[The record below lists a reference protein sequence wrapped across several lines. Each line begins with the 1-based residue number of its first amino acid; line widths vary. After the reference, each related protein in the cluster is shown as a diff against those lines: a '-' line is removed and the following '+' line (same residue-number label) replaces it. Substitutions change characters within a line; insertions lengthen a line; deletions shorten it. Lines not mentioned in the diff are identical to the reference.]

1 MLYKDFLTFWLE
13 NYVKPDT
20 KFRTYLRYSQIVR
33 IYVAEKVGEYD
44 LSELTPI
51 ILQTFIADMLTNG
64 NGRWGADG
72 LAPNT
77 VNSIVSVLK
86 NSLKTAYMLGCTD
99 RQLGDKIKRPKV
111 SERKIECFSIRE
123 QRKIE
128 NAVLTGRKHK
138 YFGVL
143 LCLYTGLRIGEVVA
157 LKWNDI
163 DLKKGM
169 LSVNKTCYDTP
180 EGLVFDDPKTVHSR
194 RIIPLPRQIMPILRE
209 KRKTSKSDFVVSEK
223 GKPVSV
229 RSFQRSF
236 ELLLKRHRIEHRGF
250 HSLRHTFATRALE
263 SGMDVKTLSE
273 ILGHKNPS
281 ITLSR
286 YAHSLM
292 EHKSA
297 MMNRLGKLL

>member
-20 KFRTYLRYSQIVR
+20 KTRTYLRYFQIIR

-51 ILQTFIADMLTNG
+51 ILQTFITDILTNG
-64 NGRWGADG
+64 RGRWGEEG

-86 NSLKTAYMLGCTD
+86 NSLKTAYVLGCTD

-111 SERKIECFSIRE
+111 RERKIECFSIRE

-128 NAVLTGRKHK
+128 NAVLTSRKHK

-223 GKPVSV
+223 GKPVSI

>member
-111 SERKIECFSIRE
+111 RERKIECFSIRE

-128 NAVLTGRKHK
+128 NAVLTSRKHK

-263 SGMDVKTLSE
+263 SGMDVK
-273 ILGHKNPS
+273 NAV
-281 ITLSR
+281 R
-286 YAHSLM
+286 NFRA
-292 EHKSA
+292 
-297 MMNRLGKLL
+297 

>member
-86 NSLKTAYMLGCTD
+86 NSLKTAYMLVCTD

-111 SERKIECFSIRE
+111 RERKIECFSIRE

-128 NAVLTGRKHK
+128 NAVLTSRKHK

-250 HSLRHTFATRALE
+250 HSLRHTSTFQQIHPTISASLPYHQATLH
-263 SGMDVKTLSE
+263 
-273 ILGHKNPS
+273 IQ
-281 ITLSR
+281 
-286 YAHSLM
+286 SL
-292 EHKSA
+292 
-297 MMNRLGKLL
+297 LFP

>member
-20 KFRTYLRYSQIVR
+20 KTRTYLRYFQIIR

-51 ILQTFIADMLTNG
+51 ILQTFITDMLTNG
-64 NGRWGADG
+64 RGRWGEEG

-86 NSLKTAYMLGCTD
+86 NSLKTAYVLGCTD
-99 RQLGDKIKRPKV
+99 RQLGDKIKRPKLR
-111 SERKIECFSIRE
+111 EHKIECFTVKE

-128 NAVLTGRKHK
+128 NAVLTSRKPK

-143 LCLYTGLRIGEVVA
+143 LCLYTGLRLGEVVA
-157 LKWNDI
+157 LNWKDI
-163 DLKKGM
+163 DLKRGM

-180 EGLVFDDPKTVHSR
+180 DGLVFDDPKTVHSR

-209 KRKTSKSDFVVSEK
+209 KRKTSKSDFVVSDK

-236 ELLLKRHRIEHRGF
+236 ELLLKRHRIKHRGF
-250 HSLRHTFATRALE
+250 HALRHTFATRALE

>member
-1 MLYKDFLTFWLE
+1 M
-13 NYVKPDT
+13 
-20 KFRTYLRYSQIVR
+20 
-33 IYVAEKVGEYD
+33 
-44 LSELTPI
+44 SELTPI
-51 ILQTFIADMLTNG
+51 ILQTFITDMLTNG
-64 NGRWGADG
+64 RGRWGEEG

-86 NSLKTAYMLGCTD
+86 NSLKTAYVLGCTD
-99 RQLGDKIKRPKV
+99 RQLGDKIKRPKLR
-111 SERKIECFSIRE
+111 ERKIECFTVKE

-128 NAVLTGRKHK
+128 NAVLTSRKPKH
-138 YFGVL
+138 FGVL
-143 LCLYTGLRIGEVVA
+143 LCLYTGLRLGEVVA
-157 LKWNDI
+157 LNWKDI
-163 DLKKGM
+163 DLKRGM

-180 EGLVFDDPKTVHSR
+180 DGLVFDDPKTVHSR

-209 KRKTSKSDFVVSEK
+209 KRKTSKSDFVVSDK

-236 ELLLKRHRIEHRGF
+236 ELLLKRHRIKHRGF
-250 HSLRHTFATRALE
+250 HALRHTFATRALE

>member
-20 KFRTYLRYSQIVR
+20 KCRTYLRYSQIVR
-33 IYVAEKVGEYD
+33 IYVAEKVGDYN

-51 ILQTFIADMLTNG
+51 ILQTFITDMLTNG
-64 NGRWGADG
+64 RGRWGEEG

-86 NSLKTAYMLGCTD
+86 NSLKTAYVLGCTD
-99 RQLGDKIKRPKV
+99 RQLGDKIKRPKLR
-111 SERKIECFSIRE
+111 ERKIECFTVKE

-128 NAVLTGRKHK
+128 NAVLTSRKPK

-143 LCLYTGLRIGEVVA
+143 LCLYTGLRLGEVVA
-157 LKWNDI
+157 LNWKDI
-163 DLKKGM
+163 DLKRGM

-180 EGLVFDDPKTVHSR
+180 DGLVFDDPKTVHSR

-209 KRKTSKSDFVVSEK
+209 KRKTSKSDFVVSDK

-236 ELLLKRHRIEHRGF
+236 ELLLKRHRIKHRGF
-250 HSLRHTFATRALE
+250 HALRHTFATRALE

>member
-51 ILQTFIADMLTNG
+51 ILQTFIADMLMNG

-111 SERKIECFSIRE
+111 RERKIECFSIRE

-128 NAVLTGRKHK
+128 NAVLTSRKHK

-194 RIIPLPRQIMPILRE
+194 RMIPLPRQIMPILRE

-286 YAHSLM
+286 YAHSFM

>member
-20 KFRTYLRYSQIVR
+20 KTRTYLRYFQIIR

-51 ILQTFIADMLTNG
+51 ILQTFITDMLTNG
-64 NGRWGADG
+64 RGRWGEEG

-111 SERKIECFSIRE
+111 RERKIECFSIRE

-128 NAVLTGRKHK
+128 NAVLTSRKHK

-223 GKPVSV
+223 GKPVSI

>member
-20 KFRTYLRYSQIVR
+20 KTRTYLRYFQIIR

-51 ILQTFIADMLTNG
+51 ILQTFITDMLMNG
-64 NGRWGADG
+64 RGRWGEEG

-86 NSLKTAYMLGCTD
+86 NSLKTAYVLGCTD
-99 RQLGDKIKRPKV
+99 RQLGDKIKRPKLR
-111 SERKIECFSIRE
+111 EHKIECFTVKE

-128 NAVLTGRKHK
+128 NAVLTSRKAKH
-138 YFGVL
+138 FGVL
-143 LCLYTGLRIGEVVA
+143 LCLYTGLRLGEVVA
-157 LKWNDI
+157 LNWKDI
-163 DLKKGM
+163 DLKRGM

-180 EGLVFDDPKTVHSR
+180 DGLVFDDPKTVHSR

-209 KRKTSKSDFVVSEK
+209 KRKTSKSDFVVSDK

-236 ELLLKRHRIEHRGF
+236 ELLLKRHRIKHRGF
-250 HSLRHTFATRALE
+250 HALRHTFATRALE

>member
-20 KFRTYLRYSQIVR
+20 KNRTYLRYFQIIR

-51 ILQTFIADMLTNG
+51 ILQTFITDMLTNG
-64 NGRWGADG
+64 RGRWGEEG

-86 NSLKTAYMLGCTD
+86 NSLKTAYVLGCTD

-111 SERKIECFSIRE
+111 RERKIECFSIRE

-180 EGLVFDDPKTVHSR
+180 DGLVFDDPKTVHSR
-194 RIIPLPRQIMPILRE
+194 RIMPLPRQIMPILRE
-209 KRKTSKSDFVVSEK
+209 KRKTSKSDFVVSDK

-236 ELLLKRHRIEHRGF
+236 ELLLKRHRIKHRGF
-250 HSLRHTFATRALE
+250 HALRHTFATRALE

>member
-20 KFRTYLRYSQIVR
+20 KFQTYLRYSQIVR

-111 SERKIECFSIRE
+111 RERKIECFSIRE

-128 NAVLTGRKHK
+128 NAVLTSRKHK

-180 EGLVFDDPKTVHSR
+180 DGLVFDDPKTVHSR

>member
-20 KFRTYLRYSQIVR
+20 KTRTYLRYFQIIR

-51 ILQTFIADMLTNG
+51 ILQTFITDMLTNG
-64 NGRWGADG
+64 RGRWGEEG

-86 NSLKTAYMLGCTD
+86 NSLKTAYVLGCTD
-99 RQLGDKIKRPKV
+99 RQLGDKIKRPKLR
-111 SERKIECFSIRE
+111 ERKIECFTVKE

-128 NAVLTGRKHK
+128 NAVLTNRKPKH
-138 YFGVL
+138 FGVL
-143 LCLYTGLRIGEVVA
+143 LCLYTGLRLGEVVA
-157 LKWNDI
+157 LNWKDI
-163 DLKKGM
+163 DLKRGM

-180 EGLVFDDPKTVHSR
+180 DGLVFDDPKTVHSR

-209 KRKTSKSDFVVSEK
+209 KRKTSKSDFVVSDK

-236 ELLLKRHRIEHRGF
+236 ELLLKRHRIKHRGF
-250 HSLRHTFATRALE
+250 HALRHTFATRALE

>member
-111 SERKIECFSIRE
+111 RERKIECFSIRE

-128 NAVLTGRKHK
+128 NAVLTSRKHK

-209 KRKTSKSDFVVSEK
+209 KRKTSKSDFVVSDK

-236 ELLLKRHRIEHRGF
+236 ELLLKRHRIKHRGF
-250 HSLRHTFATRALE
+250 HALRHTFATRALE

>member
-111 SERKIECFSIRE
+111 RERKIECFSIRE

-128 NAVLTGRKHK
+128 NAVLTSRKHK

-180 EGLVFDDPKTVHSR
+180 DGLVFDDPKTVHSR

>member
-20 KFRTYLRYSQIVR
+20 KTRTYLRYFQIIR

-51 ILQTFIADMLTNG
+51 ILQTFITDVLTNG
-64 NGRWGADG
+64 NGRWGEEG

-111 SERKIECFSIRE
+111 RERKIECFSIRE

-128 NAVLTGRKHK
+128 NAVLTSRKHK

-281 ITLSR
+281 ITLIR
-286 YAHSLM
+286 YAHSFM

>member
-77 VNSIVSVLK
+77 VNSIVSVFK

-111 SERKIECFSIRE
+111 RERKIECFSIRE

-128 NAVLTGRKHK
+128 NAVLTSRKHK

-143 LCLYTGLRIGEVVA
+143 LCLYTGLCLGEVVA
-157 LKWNDI
+157 LNWKDI
-163 DLKKGM
+163 DLKRGM

-180 EGLVFDDPKTVHSR
+180 DGLVFDDPKTVHSR

-209 KRKTSKSDFVVSEK
+209 KRKTSKSDFVVSDK

-236 ELLLKRHRIEHRGF
+236 ELLLKRHRIKHRGF
-250 HSLRHTFATRALE
+250 HALRHTFATRALE

>member
-20 KFRTYLRYSQIVR
+20 KTRTYLRYFQIIR

-51 ILQTFIADMLTNG
+51 ILQTFITDMLTNG
-64 NGRWGADG
+64 RGRWGEEG

-86 NSLKTAYMLGCTD
+86 NSLKTAYVLGCTD
-99 RQLGDKIKRPKV
+99 RQLGDKIKRPKLR
-111 SERKIECFSIRE
+111 ERKIECFTVKE

-128 NAVLTGRKHK
+128 NAVLTSRKSKH
-138 YFGVL
+138 FGVL
-143 LCLYTGLRIGEVVA
+143 LCLYTGLRLGEVVA
-157 LKWNDI
+157 LNWKDI
-163 DLKKGM
+163 DLKRGM

-180 EGLVFDDPKTVHSR
+180 DGLVFDDPKTVHSR

-209 KRKTSKSDFVVSEK
+209 KRKTSKSDFVVSDK

-236 ELLLKRHRIEHRGF
+236 ELLLKRHRIKHRGF
-250 HSLRHTFATRALE
+250 HALRHTFATRALE

>member
-1 MLYKDFLTFWLE
+1 
-13 NYVKPDT
+13 
-20 KFRTYLRYSQIVR
+20 
-33 IYVAEKVGEYD
+33 
-44 LSELTPI
+44 
-51 ILQTFIADMLTNG
+51 
-64 NGRWGADG
+64 
-72 LAPNT
+72 
-77 VNSIVSVLK
+77 
-86 NSLKTAYMLGCTD
+86 MLGCTD
-99 RQLGDKIKRPKV
+99 KQLGDKIKRPKV
-111 SERKIECFSIRE
+111 RERKIECFSIRE

-286 YAHSLM
+286 YAHSFM

>member
-20 KFRTYLRYSQIVR
+20 KTRTYLRYFQIIR

-51 ILQTFIADMLTNG
+51 ILQTFITDMLTNG
-64 NGRWGADG
+64 RGRWGEEG

-86 NSLKTAYMLGCTD
+86 NSLKTAYVLGCTD
-99 RQLGDKIKRPKV
+99 RQLGDKIKRPKLR
-111 SERKIECFSIRE
+111 ERKIECFTVKE

-128 NAVLTGRKHK
+128 NAVLTSRKPKH
-138 YFGVL
+138 FGVL
-143 LCLYTGLRIGEVVA
+143 LCLYTGLRLGEVVA
-157 LKWNDI
+157 LNWKDI

-180 EGLVFDDPKTVHSR
+180 DGLVFDDPKTVHSR

-209 KRKTSKSDFVVSEK
+209 KRKTSKSDFVVSDK

-236 ELLLKRHRIEHRGF
+236 ELLLKRHRIKHRGF
-250 HSLRHTFATRALE
+250 HALRHTFATRALE

>member
-111 SERKIECFSIRE
+111 RERKIECFSIRE

-128 NAVLTGRKHK
+128 NAVLTSRKHK

-236 ELLLKRHRIEHRGF
+236 ELLLKRHRIDHRGF

>member
-20 KFRTYLRYSQIVR
+20 KTRTYLRYFQIIR

-51 ILQTFIADMLTNG
+51 ILQTFITDMLTNG
-64 NGRWGADG
+64 RGRWGEEG

-86 NSLKTAYMLGCTD
+86 NSLKTAYVLGCTD
-99 RQLGDKIKRPKV
+99 RQLGDKIKRPKLR
-111 SERKIECFSIRE
+111 ERKIECFTVKE

-128 NAVLTGRKHK
+128 NAVLTSRKPK

-143 LCLYTGLRIGEVVA
+143 LCLYTGLRLGEVVA
-157 LKWNDI
+157 LNWKDI
-163 DLKKGM
+163 DLKRGI

-180 EGLVFDDPKTVHSR
+180 DGLVFDDPKTVHSR

-209 KRKTSKSDFVVSEK
+209 KRKTSKSDFVVSDK

-236 ELLLKRHRIEHRGF
+236 ELLLKRHRIKHRGF
-250 HSLRHTFATRALE
+250 HALRHTFATRALE

>member
-20 KFRTYLRYSQIVR
+20 KTRTYLRYFQIIR

-51 ILQTFIADMLTNG
+51 ILQTFITDMLTNG
-64 NGRWGADG
+64 RGRWGEEG

-86 NSLKTAYMLGCTD
+86 NSLKTAYVLGCTN
-99 RQLGDKIKRPKV
+99 RQLGDKIKRPKLR
-111 SERKIECFSIRE
+111 ERKIECFTVKE

-128 NAVLTGRKHK
+128 NAVLTGRKPKH
-138 YFGVL
+138 FGVL
-143 LCLYTGLRIGEVVA
+143 LCLYTGLRLGEVVA
-157 LKWNDI
+157 LNWKDI

-236 ELLLKRHRIEHRGF
+236 ELLLKRHRIKHRGF
-250 HSLRHTFATRALE
+250 HALRHTFATRALE

-286 YAHSLM
+286 YAHSFM

>member
-111 SERKIECFSIRE
+111 RERKIECFSIRE

-128 NAVLTGRKHK
+128 NAVLTSRKHK

-180 EGLVFDDPKTVHSR
+180 DGLVFDDPKTVHSR

-273 ILGHKNPS
+273 ILGYKNPS

>member
-20 KFRTYLRYSQIVR
+20 KTRTYLRYFQIIR

-51 ILQTFIADMLTNG
+51 ILQTFITDMLTNG
-64 NGRWGADG
+64 RGRWGEEG

-86 NSLKTAYMLGCTD
+86 NSLKTAYVLGCTD
-99 RQLGDKIKRPKV
+99 RQLGDKIKRPKLR
-111 SERKIECFSIRE
+111 ERKIECFTVKE

-128 NAVLTGRKHK
+128 NAVLTSRKPK

-143 LCLYTGLRIGEVVA
+143 LCLYTGLRLGEVVA
-157 LKWNDI
+157 LNWKDI
-163 DLKKGM
+163 DLKRGM

-180 EGLVFDDPKTVHSR
+180 DGLVFDDPKTVHSR

-209 KRKTSKSDFVVSEK
+209 KRKTSKSDFVVSDK

-236 ELLLKRHRIEHRGF
+236 ELLLKRHRIKHRGF
-250 HSLRHTFATRALE
+250 HALRHTFATRALE

>member
-20 KFRTYLRYSQIVR
+20 KTRTYLRYFQIIR

-51 ILQTFIADMLTNG
+51 ILQTFITDMLTNG
-64 NGRWGADG
+64 RGRWGEEG

-99 RQLGDKIKRPKV
+99 RQLGDKIKRPKLR
-111 SERKIECFSIRE
+111 ERKIECFTVKE

-128 NAVLTGRKHK
+128 NAVLTSRKPK

-143 LCLYTGLRIGEVVA
+143 LCLYTGLRLGEVVA
-157 LKWNDI
+157 LNWKDI
-163 DLKKGM
+163 DLKRGM

-180 EGLVFDDPKTVHSR
+180 DGLVFDDPKTVHSR

-209 KRKTSKSDFVVSEK
+209 KRKTSKSDFVVSDK

-236 ELLLKRHRIEHRGF
+236 ELLLKRHRIKHRGF
-250 HSLRHTFATRALE
+250 HALRHTFATRALE

>member
-20 KFRTYLRYSQIVR
+20 KTRTYLRYFQIIR

-51 ILQTFIADMLTNG
+51 ILQTFITDMLTNG
-64 NGRWGADG
+64 RGRWGEEG

-86 NSLKTAYMLGCTD
+86 NSLKTAYVLGCTD
-99 RQLGDKIKRPKV
+99 RQLGDKIKRPKLR
-111 SERKIECFSIRE
+111 ERKIECFTVKE

-128 NAVLTGRKHK
+128 NAVLTSRKAKH
-138 YFGVL
+138 FGVL
-143 LCLYTGLRIGEVVA
+143 LCLYTGLRLGEVVA
-157 LKWNDI
+157 LNWKDI
-163 DLKKGM
+163 DLKRGM

-180 EGLVFDDPKTVHSR
+180 DGLVFDDPKTVHSR

-209 KRKTSKSDFVVSEK
+209 KRKTSKSDFVVSDK

-236 ELLLKRHRIEHRGF
+236 ELLLKRHRIKHRGF
-250 HSLRHTFATRALE
+250 HALRHTFATRALE

>member
-20 KFRTYLRYSQIVR
+20 KTRTYLRYFQIIR

-51 ILQTFIADMLTNG
+51 ILQTFITDMLTNG
-64 NGRWGADG
+64 RGRWGEEG

-86 NSLKTAYMLGCTD
+86 NSLKTAYVLGCTD
-99 RQLGDKIKRPKV
+99 RQLGDKIKRPKLR
-111 SERKIECFSIRE
+111 EHKIECFTVKE

-128 NAVLTGRKHK
+128 NAVLTSRKAKH
-138 YFGVL
+138 FGVL
-143 LCLYTGLRIGEVVA
+143 LCLYTGLRLGEVVA
-157 LKWNDI
+157 LNWKDI
-163 DLKKGM
+163 DLKRGM

-180 EGLVFDDPKTVHSR
+180 DGLVFDDPKTVHSR

-209 KRKTSKSDFVVSEK
+209 KMKTSKSDFVVSDK

-236 ELLLKRHRIEHRGF
+236 ELLLKRHRIKHRGF
-250 HSLRHTFATRALE
+250 HALRHTFATRALE

>member
-33 IYVAEKVGEYD
+33 IYVAEKVGDYE

-51 ILQTFIADMLTNG
+51 ILQTFITDMLTNG
-64 NGRWGADG
+64 NGRWGAEG

-86 NSLKTAYMLGCTD
+86 NSLKTAYMLGCVD

-111 SERKIECFSIRE
+111 RERKIECFSIRE

-128 NAVLTGRKHK
+128 NAVLTSRKHK

-143 LCLYTGLRIGEVVA
+143 LCLYTGLRIGEIVA
-157 LKWNDI
+157 LNWKDI

-223 GKPVSV
+223 GEPVSV

-250 HSLRHTFATRALE
+250 HALRHTFATRALE

>member
-99 RQLGDKIKRPKV
+99 RQLGDKIKRPKER
-111 SERKIECFSIRE
+111 ERKIECFSIRE

-128 NAVLTGRKHK
+128 NAVLTSRKHK

-180 EGLVFDDPKTVHSR
+180 DGLVFDDPKTVHSR

>member
-13 NYVKPDT
+13 NYVKPDAKT
-20 KFRTYLRYSQIVR
+20 RTYLRYFQIIR

-51 ILQTFIADMLTNG
+51 ILQTFITDILTNG
-64 NGRWGADG
+64 RGRWGEEG

-86 NSLKTAYMLGCTD
+86 NSLKTAYVLGCTD
-99 RQLGDKIKRPKV
+99 RQLGDKIKRPKLR
-111 SERKIECFSIRE
+111 ERKIECFTVKE

-128 NAVLTGRKHK
+128 NAVLTSRKAKH
-138 YFGVL
+138 FGVL
-143 LCLYTGLRIGEVVA
+143 LCLYTGLRLGEVVA
-157 LKWNDI
+157 LNWKDI
-163 DLKKGM
+163 DLKRGM

-180 EGLVFDDPKTVHSR
+180 DGLVFDDPKTVHSR

-209 KRKTSKSDFVVSEK
+209 KRKTSKSDFVVSDK

-236 ELLLKRHRIEHRGF
+236 ELLLKRHRIKHRGF
-250 HSLRHTFATRALE
+250 HALRHTFATRALE

>member
-13 NYVKPDT
+13 NYVKLDT
-20 KFRTYLRYSQIVR
+20 KTRTYLRYFQIIR

-51 ILQTFIADMLTNG
+51 ILQTFITDMLTNG
-64 NGRWGADG
+64 RGRWGEEG

-86 NSLKTAYMLGCTD
+86 NSLKTAYVLGCTD
-99 RQLGDKIKRPKV
+99 RQLGDKIKRPKLR
-111 SERKIECFSIRE
+111 EHKIECFTVKE

-128 NAVLTGRKHK
+128 NAVLTSRKAKH
-138 YFGVL
+138 FGVL
-143 LCLYTGLRIGEVVA
+143 LCLYTGLRLGEVVA
-157 LKWNDI
+157 LNWKDI
-163 DLKKGM
+163 DLKRGM
-169 LSVNKTCYDTP
+169 LSVNKTRYDTP
-180 EGLVFDDPKTVHSR
+180 DGLVFDDPKTVHSR

-209 KRKTSKSDFVVSEK
+209 KRKTSKSDFVVSDK

-236 ELLLKRHRIEHRGF
+236 ELLLKRHRIKHRGF
-250 HSLRHTFATRALE
+250 HALRHTFATRALE

>member
-77 VNSIVSVLK
+77 VNSIVSALK

-111 SERKIECFSIRE
+111 RERKIECFSIRE

-223 GKPVSV
+223 DKPVSV

-286 YAHSLM
+286 YAHSFM
-292 EHKSA
+292 EHKSS

>member
-77 VNSIVSVLK
+77 VNSIVSVFK

-111 SERKIECFSIRE
+111 RERKIECFSIRE

-128 NAVLTGRKHK
+128 NAVLTSRKHK

-143 LCLYTGLRIGEVVA
+143 LCLYTGLRLGEVVA
-157 LKWNDI
+157 LNWKDI
-163 DLKKGM
+163 DLKRGM

-180 EGLVFDDPKTVHSR
+180 DGLVFDDPKTVHSR

-209 KRKTSKSDFVVSEK
+209 KRKTSKSDFVVSDK

-236 ELLLKRHRIEHRGF
+236 ELLLKRHRIKHRGF
-250 HSLRHTFATRALE
+250 HALRHTFATRALE